1 MAISH
6 TTEGI
11 RLTTLPNG
19 VAVISEQMPHV
30 RSVSVGVWVTAGS
43 RNEGLP
49 QNGISHFIEHML
61 FKGTE
66 NRSAEDIARQVDS
79 IGGHLDAF
87 TSKELVCFNAKTLDE
102 HLPQGFDIL
111 SDLVLNPV
119 FREDDID
126 KEKGVILEE
135 LKMEVDNAEYMV
147 HDLFSSSIWKNHPL
161 GRPILG
167 SKKSIRSFNRDTLR
181 EYYSSMYI
189 PSRIVITAAGNVSHE
204 QLLRLSA
211 ERFGNLAPRDEHVV
225 NESPAPHAEL
235 TLKTKRSLE
244 QVHLCMGVPCNALP
258 HPNRF
263 AAYILNTVLGAGMS
277 SRLFQ
282 NIREKRGLAY
292 TVGSEQFLYR
302 DSGCLAV
309 FAGTSVQAAG
319 EVVRLVVHE
328 FGELKCNP
336 VTEEELKR
344 AKDNLKGSFMLGL
357 ESTVNRMSHLARQ
370 HIYFKR
376 FSTMD
381 DIIAD
386 IEAVRIEQ
394 LQEMANEFFQ
404 PERINLTMLGRL
416 NGFKLTREDLAC

>member
-11 RLTTLPNG
+11 QLTTLPNG

-30 RSVSVGVWVTAGS
+30 RSVAVGVWVNAGS
-43 RNEGLP
+43 RNEGVP

-102 HLPQGFDIL
+102 HLPQGFDII
-111 SDLVLNPV
+111 SDLVLNPL
-119 FREDDID
+119 FREDDIE

-135 LKMEVDNAEYMV
+135 LKMEVDNPEYMV
-147 HDLFSSSIWKNHPL
+147 HDLFSSSMWKNHAL

-167 SKKSIRSFNRDTLR
+167 SKKSIRSFNADTLR
-181 EYYSSMYI
+181 QYYSSMYV
-189 PSRIVITAAGNVSHE
+189 PSRIVITAAGNLTHA
-204 QLLRLSA
+204 QLLELS
-211 ERFGNLAPRDEHVV
+211 ETRFGKLQARNGEAPTQ
-225 NESPAPHAEL
+225 SPVAHAEL

-258 HPNRF
+258 HPERF

-282 NIREKRGLAY
+282 NIREKRGLVY

-302 DSGCLAV
+302 DSGCLSV
-309 FAGTSVQAAG
+309 FAGTSVQSAL
-319 EVVRLVVHE
+319 EVVQLVLNE
-328 FGELKCNP
+328 FRSLKESP
-336 VTEEELKR
+336 VTDEELKR

-370 HIYFKR
+370 YLYFGR

-381 DIIAD
+381 DIIRD
-386 IEAVRIEQ
+386 IEGVRAEQ
-394 LQEMANEFFQ
+394 LQRMAQEFFQ
-404 PERINLTMLGRL
+404 PEKINLTMLGRL
-416 NGFKLTREDLAC
+416 NGVKLTRADLAC

>member
-11 RLTTLPNG
+11 QLTTLPNG

-30 RSVSVGVWVTAGS
+30 RSVAVGVWVNAGS
-43 RNEGLP
+43 RNEGVP

-102 HLPQGFDIL
+102 HLPLGFDIL
-111 SDLVLNPV
+111 SDLVLNPL
-119 FREDDID
+119 FREDDIE

-135 LKMEVDNAEYMV
+135 LKMEVDNPEYMV
-147 HDLFSSSIWKNHPL
+147 HDLFSSSMWKNHAL

-167 SKKSIRSFNRDTLR
+167 SKKSIRSFNADTLR
-181 EYYSSMYI
+181 QYYSNMYV
-189 PSRIVITAAGNVSHE
+189 PSRIVITAAGNLTHA
-204 QLLRLSA
+204 QLLELSEA
-211 ERFGNLAPRDEHVV
+211 RFGKLTVRNGEVPTQ
-225 NESPAPHAEL
+225 SPVAHAEL

-258 HPNRF
+258 HPDRF

-302 DSGCLAV
+302 DSGCLSV
-309 FAGTSVQAAG
+309 FAGTSVQAAL
-319 EVVRLVVHE
+319 EVVQLVLHE
-328 FGELKCNP
+328 FRSLKESP
-336 VTEEELKR
+336 VTDEELKR

-370 HIYFKR
+370 YLYFGR

-381 DIIAD
+381 DIIRD
-386 IEAVRIEQ
+386 IEGVRGEQ
-394 LQEMANEFFQ
+394 LQQMAQEFFQ
-404 PERINLTMLGRL
+404 PEKINLTMLGRL
-416 NGFKLTREDLAC
+416 NGVKLTREDLAC

>member
-11 RLTTLPNG
+11 QLTTLPNG

-30 RSVSVGVWVTAGS
+30 RSVAVGVWVNAGS

-102 HLPQGFDIL
+102 HLPLGFDIL
-111 SDLVLNPV
+111 SDLVLNPL
-119 FREDDID
+119 FREDDIE

-147 HDLFSSSIWKNHPL
+147 HDLFSSSIWKNHAL

-167 SKKSIRSFNRDTLR
+167 SKKSIRSFNADTLR
-181 EYYSSMYI
+181 QYYSNMYV
-189 PSRIVITAAGNVSHE
+189 PSRIVITAAGNLTHA
-204 QLLRLSA
+204 QLLNLTES
-211 ERFGNLAPRDEHVV
+211 RFGKLEARNGQAEVVAPV
-225 NESPAPHAEL
+225 PHAEL

-258 HPNRF
+258 HPERF

-302 DSGCLAV
+302 DSGCLSV
-309 FAGTSVQAAG
+309 FAGTSVQAAR
-319 EVVRLVVHE
+319 EVVQLVVNE
-328 FGELKCNP
+328 FRELKQNA
-336 VTEEELKR
+336 VTEEELRR

-370 HIYFKR
+370 HIYFRR

-386 IEAVRIEQ
+386 IENVRAEQ
-394 LQEMANEFFQ
+394 LQQMANEFFQ

-416 NGFKLTREDLAC
+416 NGMKLTREDLAC

>member
-1 MAISH
+1 MSISH
-6 TTEGI
+6 STEGI
-11 RLTTLPNG
+11 QLTTLPNG

-30 RSVSVGVWVTAGS
+30 RSVAVGVWVNAGS
-43 RNEGLP
+43 RNEGIP

-111 SDLVLNPV
+111 SDLVLNPL
-119 FREDDID
+119 FREDDIE

-135 LKMEVDNAEYMV
+135 LKMEVDNPEYTV
-147 HDLFSSSIWKNHPL
+147 HDLFSSSIWKNHAL

-167 SKKSIRSFNRDTLR
+167 SKKSIRSFTADTLR
-181 EYYSSMYI
+181 QYYSHMYA
-189 PSRIVITAAGNVSHE
+189 PSRIVITAAGNLTHE
-204 QLLRLSA
+204 QLLKLSE
-211 ERFGNLAPRDEHVV
+211 ERFGKLAPSNGHVAV
-225 NESPAPHAEL
+225 ESPVPHAAV

-258 HPNRF
+258 HPDRF

-302 DSGCLAV
+302 DSGCLSV
-309 FAGTSVQAAG
+309 FAGTSVESAK
-319 EVVRLVVHE
+319 EVVELVLRE
-328 FGELKCNP
+328 FRELKAKQ

-370 HIYFKR
+370 YIYFKQ

-381 DIIAD
+381 GIIAD
-386 IEAVRIEQ
+386 IEGVRAEQ
-394 LQEMANEFFQ
+394 LQAMANEFFVQ
-404 PERINLTMLGRL
+404 DRINLTMLGRL
-416 NGFKLTREDLAC
+416 NGMKLTREDLVC